1 MEFTLDTK
9 LGVLLDNENARKV
22 LDQYV
27 PGVSTL
33 PQIAMFKDAT
43 LRMIINNPMAAQ
55 FGFTEEKVNAML
67 VEVNKVV

>member
-9 LGVLLDNENARKV
+9 LGDLLANENARKV

-33 PQIAMFKDAT
+33 PQIAMFKDAS
-43 LRMIINNPMAAQ
+43 LKMIINNPLAAQ
-55 FGFTEEKVNAML
+55 FGFTQAKVEAML
-67 VEVNKVV
+67 VEVNKAV

>member
-9 LGVLLDNENARKV
+9 LGELLDNEAARKV

-33 PQIAMFKDAT
+33 PQVAMFRDAS
-43 LRMIINNPMAAQ
+43 LRMIVSNPLAAQ
-55 FGFTEEKVNAML
+55 FGFTEDKVEAML
-67 VEVNKVV
+67 VEVNKAV